1 LELSIVLEKIENL
14 IPENTKDEMI
24 KNDYIIFDVGGWDNS
39 SKQSTKMQEIYEV
52 IKKNQLIEI
61 EYSDS
66 KGIIS
71 IRVIEPMTLVLKGFA
86 WYLFAFCREK
96 NDFRMFKILRIKK
109 LIILELFFERKEK
122 EYKEINCH
130 WNPRNMQEIT
140 LKFDAKMKFAVKE
153 YFKRG
158 KITKNDDGFIIVLI
172 NAPIDNWLIGLI
184 LSYGQFVEVLKPS
197 SLREEIKNRI
207 SKTMEI
213 YKK

>member
-1 LELSIVLEKIENL
+1 
-14 IPENTKDEMI
+14 
-24 KNDYIIFDVGGWDNS
+24 
-39 SKQSTKMQEIYEV
+39 
-52 IKKNQLIEI
+52 
-61 EYSDS
+61 
-66 KGIIS
+66 
-71 IRVIEPMTLVLKGFA
+71 MTLVLKGFA